1 MKRST
6 LDFSENT
13 VLITGGAGDIG
24 KATALAFA
32 QSGAR
37 IVLADKDSVRVAE
50 VAAELQADNYVVAS
64 YEVDVGDSGSCE
76 RLAEQVKREIGDI
89 SVLVN
94 NAGVTSPTKIDD
106 QDAVDHW
113 ERMIKVN
120 LSGVF
125 HMSRAFVGQLRATS
139 GSIVNV
145 SSVAGFVA
153 ISGVF
158 GYSAAKAGVRSLTQ
172 VLARELGAD
181 GIRVNAVAPSVIA
194 TRMTIPRRQD
204 KEFMDRVMSR
214 TPSGRMG
221 DPEDVA
227 WPIVFL
233 ASPLACYINGV
244 TLPVD
249 GGYLAT

>member
-1 MKRST
+1 MFCLELGYLVLGVVQQLSQNFFSMLTLHGRRRCNAITDPLYLHWISRSAC
-6 LDFSENT
+6 ST
-13 VLITGGAGDIG
+13 VIRMVC
-24 KATALAFA
+24 FYH
-32 QSGAR
+32 
-37 IVLADKDSVRVAE
+37 RVF
-50 VAAELQADNYVVAS
+50 N
-64 YEVDVGDSGSCE
+64 
-76 RLAEQVKREIGDI
+76 
-89 SVLVN
+89 
-94 NAGVTSPTKIDD
+94 
-106 QDAVDHW
+106 
-113 ERMIKVN
+113 
-120 LSGVF
+120 
-125 HMSRAFVGQLRATS
+125 MSRAFVSQLRATR

-233 ASPLACYINGV
+233 ASPLACYVNGV